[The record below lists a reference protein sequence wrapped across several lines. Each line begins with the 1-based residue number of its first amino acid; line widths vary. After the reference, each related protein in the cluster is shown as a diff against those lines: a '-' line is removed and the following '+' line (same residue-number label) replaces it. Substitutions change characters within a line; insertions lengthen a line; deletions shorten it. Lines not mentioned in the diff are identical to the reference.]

1 MQETTKG
8 EEDRE
13 QGDSRNASQELES
26 SSRETKRERI
36 GTEAKNP
43 TLRADRRGQRWRQ
56 TSPAIW
62 GQREIGT
69 RPNCPR
75 WEKGGSEEEQVV
87 GAVSITKS
95 Q

>member
-87 GAVSITKS
+87 GGVSITKS